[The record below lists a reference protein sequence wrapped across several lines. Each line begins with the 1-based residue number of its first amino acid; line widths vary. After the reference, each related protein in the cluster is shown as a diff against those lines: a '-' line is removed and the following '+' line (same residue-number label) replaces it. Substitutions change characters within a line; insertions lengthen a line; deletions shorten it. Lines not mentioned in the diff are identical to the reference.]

1 MSNQSIKELELKSK
15 NRALRAIKVCLQI
28 KY

>member
-15 NRALRAIKVCLQI
+15 NRALRAIKACPQI